1 MDSFPPDPFERG
13 AGQPR
18 PRVRTGAS
26 SPGGGWLKSL
36 TDAQLVA
43 MTQDGNMSA
52 FNSLTARWE
61 SSLYRFVHRLLGD
74 PEEARDVCQEALL
87 KAYLN
92 IAKLREGEKFKAW
105 IHHIAL
111 NLCRDRFRSPRAR
124 AEVRSYEEDG
134 IDEKRLAFESS
145 TAVSPGRHAERAGMM
160 AVLEKVFADIPVEQ
174 CSAILL
180 REYHGFTTEEIG
192 EITGVPAATVRTRI
206 FYGLRSVRKLL
217 RERGIEI
224 PVPASPEGGASR

>member
-1 MDSFPPDPFERG
+1 MDLNTDRSLPVLPYER
-13 AGQPR
+13 ADE
-18 PRVRTGAS
+18 
-26 SPGGGWLKSL
+26 PGGGRLKSF

-43 MTQDGNMSA
+43 MTQEGDARA

-61 SSLYRFVHRLLGD
+61 SSLYRFVHRLMGD

-92 IAKLREGEKFKAW
+92 IAKLRDGEKFKAW

-134 IDEKRLAFESS
+134 IDEGRLAVE
-145 TAVSPGRHAERAGMM
+145 AAAGNSPRRHAERAGMM
-160 AVLEKVFADIPVEQ
+160 AALEEVFASIPVEQ
-174 CSAILL
+174 RSAILL

-192 EITGVPAATVRTRI
+192 EISGVPAATVRTRI

-217 RERGIEI
+217 RERGFET
-224 PVPASPEGGASR
+224 PQTASMEGGAFR

>member
-1 MDSFPPDPFERG
+1 
-13 AGQPR
+13 
-18 PRVRTGAS
+18 
-26 SPGGGWLKSL
+26 LKSL

-43 MTQDGNMSA
+43 MTQDGNMGA

-92 IAKLREGEKFKAW
+92 IAKLRDGEKFKAW

-124 AEVRSYEEDG
+124 AEVRSYEEEG
-134 IDEKRLAFESS
+134 IDERRVAVESAAARS
-145 TAVSPGRHAERAGMM
+145 AGHHAERIGMM
-160 AVLEKVFADIPVEQ
+160 AVLEQVFEDIPVEQ
-174 CSAILL
+174 RSAILL

-192 EITGVPAATVRTRI
+192 EISGVPAATVRTRI

-217 RERGIEI
+217 RERGFET
-224 PVPASPEGGASR
+224 PASASTEGGASR